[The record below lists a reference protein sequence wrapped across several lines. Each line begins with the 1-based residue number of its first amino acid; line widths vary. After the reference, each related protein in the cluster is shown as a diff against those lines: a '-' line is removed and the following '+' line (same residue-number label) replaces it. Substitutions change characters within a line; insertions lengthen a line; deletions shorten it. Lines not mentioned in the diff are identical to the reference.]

1 MIVSIYNHKKYW
13 LGSKVDRE
21 GYILVTSNS
30 KINQFLGYQVV
41 KHPIYA
47 AAMMVPVALAF
58 LFTVNQWA
66 KNESGWKKKL
76 ITLPFLLL
84 QLYPPFAALRLVV
97 YLITR
102 NRKWFDANKIYNQ
115 SVASI
120 GKIFFVSYRFMIT
133 YISNTRGNH
142 LISFGS
148 FHYNQFS

>member
-1 MIVSIYNHKKYW
+1 MGQSWDAYSDMGLAYQLATGTYTPV
-13 LGSKVDRE
+13 R
-21 GYILVTSNS
+21 
-30 KINQFLGYQVV
+30 GYQAV

-102 NRKWFDANKIYNQ
+102 NRKWFDANRIYNQ
-115 SVASI
+115 SV
-120 GKIFFVSYRFMIT
+120 
-133 YISNTRGNH
+133 
-142 LISFGS
+142 
-148 FHYNQFS
+148 